1 MNTYYT
7 IEGKYLKAVE
17 KLDYGRNSKALQLFK
32 EILENEP
39 LHARTHFQLGKI
51 YYYEMNDYQTAGF
64 HFKTCLEL
72 EPSFPDNYF
81 DYLHLAVFLNMKKMV
96 TALAEQALNTR
107 GVDAADIYDLLGLF
121 FEKNKNWTKALDAY
135 QNAFIEVTDKRQR
148 SDIEESLDRLKAKM
162 QNSQSYQYHLTE

>member
-81 DYLHLAVFLNMKKMV
+81 DYLHLAVFFNM
-96 TALAEQALNTR
+96 
-107 GVDAADIYDLLGLF
+107 
-121 FEKNKNWTKALDAY
+121 
-135 QNAFIEVTDKRQR
+135 
-148 SDIEESLDRLKAKM
+148 
-162 QNSQSYQYHLTE
+162 